1 MNKLETQAL
10 MKRENLKADTYFLSL
25 LQEAYRVS
33 LLSEPE
39 LNRIQAEALSLLA
52 GQVDTFTGGTSS
64 SIKVETAENILESA
78 FFTIGFY
85 LKSLSDLN
93 LALKILKE
101 NPLLQLYKTGRKLV
115 EIQFYK
121 AKQLFT
127 TVQGNC
133 LVINNYAYNATI
145 KEGIPLFFA
154 TYDLNFAA
162 HETPGSIDYPVS
174 NDQMELVGIEYIYS
188 YLKKLFWE
196 NRFCQKFSPIG
207 INFLLRSYDGH
218 YYDLLINVFEL
229 ILTNAL
235 GCLLVNKKAV
245 QLNIEPLDREYL
257 QDILGNLSPEQLSS
271 LMYDTM
277 HQLCQELAI
286 TESFLVKHITDTAT
300 NLLANLKN
308 ALATNRL
315 ASVFI
320 SFKKSPPPTVIHFE
334 DGVKIDDE
342 QFRRIIDEI
351 RSCRYLADKMALI
364 QRNLHSITDLV
375 DMLEGACLFGAEFD
389 AFFRVLGDMELA
401 LLWKRVPPEAI
412 VLSLHFTESEQEW
425 QHRLATFLQSLA
437 PTRKEK
443 IEKLCAQLRQTR
455 PN

>member
-145 KEGIPLFFA
+145 KEGIPLF
-154 TYDLNFAA
+154 
-162 HETPGSIDYPVS
+162 S
-174 NDQMELVGIEYIYS
+174 
-188 YLKKLFWE
+188 
-196 NRFCQKFSPIG
+196 
-207 INFLLRSYDGH
+207 LLM
-218 YYDLLINVFEL
+218 I
-229 ILTNAL
+229 
-235 GCLLVNKKAV
+235 
-245 QLNIEPLDREYL
+245 
-257 QDILGNLSPEQLSS
+257 
-271 LMYDTM
+271 
-277 HQLCQELAI
+277 
-286 TESFLVKHITDTAT
+286 
-300 NLLANLKN
+300 
-308 ALATNRL
+308 
-315 ASVFI
+315 
-320 SFKKSPPPTVIHFE
+320 
-334 DGVKIDDE
+334 
-342 QFRRIIDEI
+342 
-351 RSCRYLADKMALI
+351 
-364 QRNLHSITDLV
+364 
-375 DMLEGACLFGAEFD
+375 
-389 AFFRVLGDMELA
+389 
-401 LLWKRVPPEAI
+401 
-412 VLSLHFTESEQEW
+412 
-425 QHRLATFLQSLA
+425 
-437 PTRKEK
+437 
-443 IEKLCAQLRQTR
+443 
-455 PN
+455 